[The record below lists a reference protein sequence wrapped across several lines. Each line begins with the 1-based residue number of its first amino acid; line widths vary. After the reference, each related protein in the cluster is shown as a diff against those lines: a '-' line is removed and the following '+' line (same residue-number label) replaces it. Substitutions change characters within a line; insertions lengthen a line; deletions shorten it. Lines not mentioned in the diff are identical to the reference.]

1 MIRKLNNIL
10 IDWILV
16 LISCCYRKIMFK
28 RDFVEE
34 KWNGKIGEIRE
45 LEIYS
50 IGINIMG
57 IFLNF
62 IMIYN

>member
-1 MIRKLNNIL
+1 
-10 IDWILV
+10 
-16 LISCCYRKIMFK
+16 MFK